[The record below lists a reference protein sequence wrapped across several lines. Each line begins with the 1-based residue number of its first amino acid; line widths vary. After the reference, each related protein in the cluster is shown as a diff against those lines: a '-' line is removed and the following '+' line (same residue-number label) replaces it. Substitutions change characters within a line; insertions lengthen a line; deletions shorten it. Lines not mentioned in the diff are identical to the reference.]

1 MTVTSPGGFVRGK
14 YQLARY
20 EPGSA
25 ATGRRLTEHE
35 VLSAYGAGVVA
46 ELDAEGAA
54 VLLASEG
61 AIERAIATRR
71 AALGVTADE
80 LASAAGVTA
89 PDVAR
94 AEAEADKL
102 PLREIE
108 RIAFVLGLDP
118 MRLSFDE
125 HAGADSDLGMRLR
138 VLETDAGA
146 RIRLTHQAVLCFTE
160 AASIIMTQLRLQHW
174 LDKREEA
181 SAFASSSDYGPPAW
195 GAGYDLAAQA
205 RKRLG
210 LGERPIESMRDL
222 VEQRLGIPVIQ
233 AQLPASIAGATLSSH
248 GRRGIVLNTQ
258 GRNTNVWIRRATLAH
273 ELGHILFDPE
283 PRLSPVRVD
292 AYDDLARDAKDE
304 RLPDDVESRANAF
317 AVEFLAPMAAVKKL
331 VPDVAD
337 VSAAHVGAV
346 MSTFGIGRAAARYH
360 VGNAWWRRADLPP
373 EQAIKAQPTDEQNAA
388 EEFTLDYFPIKGVPD
403 QRRGR
408 FALLTAEAV
417 DAGLITADT
426 AAQHLA
432 CSEAD
437 VTGALPFLLELG

>member
-1 MTVTSPGGFVRGK
+1 MTVTSPAEFVRGK

-35 VLSAYGAGVVA
+35 VLSAYGKGVVT

-61 AIERAIATRR
+61 AIERAITTRR
-71 AALGVTADE
+71 ADLGVTPAE

-89 PDVAR
+89 EDVAL
-94 AEAEADKL
+94 AEADAHQL
-102 PLREIE
+102 ELRAIE

-125 HAGADSDLGMRLR
+125 DAGADSDLGMRLR
-138 VLETDAGA
+138 VLETDAGGGV
-146 RIRLTHQAVLCFTE
+146 RLNHKAVLCFTE
-160 AASIIMTQLRLQHW
+160 AASIIATQLRLQQW
-174 LDKREEA
+174 LAKPEEA
-181 SAFASSSDYGPPAW
+181 SAFEPSSDYGPPAW
-195 GAGYDLAAQA
+195 RAGYQLAGQA

-210 LGERPIESMRDL
+210 LGDRPIESMRDL

-233 AQLPASIAGATLSSH
+233 AQLPASIAGATISSH
-248 GRRGIVLNTQ
+248 GRRGIVLNTR
-258 GRNTNVWIRRATLAH
+258 GRNKHVWIRRTTLAH

-283 PRLSPVRVD
+283 ERLSRVRVD
-292 AYDDLARDAKDE
+292 AYADLARNAE
-304 RLPDDVESRANAF
+304 RDQLPDDVESRANAF
-317 AVEFLAPMAAVKKL
+317 AVEFLAPMAAVKRL

-337 VSAAHVGAV
+337 VSAARVGEV

-360 VGNAWWRRADLPP
+360 VSNAWWKQADLPP
-373 EQAIKAQPTDEQNAA
+373 EQAIRAQPTDEQKGA
-388 EEFTLDYFPIKGVPD
+388 EDFTLDFFPIGGVAD

-408 FALLTAEAV
+408 FAVLAAEAV
-417 DAGLITADT
+417 DSGLITADT
-426 AAQHLA
+426 AAQNLA
-432 CSEAD
+432 CAETDVAD
-437 VTGALPFLLELG
+437 ALPFLLELG